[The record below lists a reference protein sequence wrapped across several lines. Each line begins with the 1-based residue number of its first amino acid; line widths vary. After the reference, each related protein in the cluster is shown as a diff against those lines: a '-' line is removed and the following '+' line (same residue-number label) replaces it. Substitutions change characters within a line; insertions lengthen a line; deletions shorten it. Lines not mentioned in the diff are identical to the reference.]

1 MPDFGSRAV
10 SLPPARTGRALPVN
24 LERVPWWIIILIL
37 AGVLAALVIFTSP
50 DYTSIITLLG
60 SGIYLTLYVTFLAYF
75 LALIFGLIA
84 GLMRVSRNPILY
96 TISTLYVE
104 VIRGIPLL
112 VQILYFFYVI
122 APFFADGFSKGIVL
136 TLPNVFTGETLFS
149 ATLRSEELAELF
161 RSEVNEGIIAL
172 AIGYGAYLAEVY
184 RAGIEAIPRGQM
196 EAARSLGMSYIQAM
210 RYVILP
216 QAIRIILPPLGNDFV
231 SMLKDSALTSAIS
244 VKELTLWTR
253 QRSAN
258 TFRPLEHWT
267 IAALLYLVMTL
278 GLSLIV
284 RYLERKFAI
293 PK

>member
-1 MPDFGSRAV
+1 MDVQDPGPSSQAV
-10 SLPPARTGRALPVN
+10 LTNQSTLTGRAVPIDWRN
-24 LERVPWWIIILIL
+24 VPWWIIILVSML
-37 AGVLAALVIFTSP
+37 LVAALVIFTSA
-50 DYTSIITLLG
+50 DYTSIILLLS
-60 SGIYLTLYVTFLAYF
+60 SGVYLTLYVTFFAYF
-75 LALIFGLIA
+75 FALIFGLIA
-84 GLMRVSRNPILY
+84 GLMRVSRNPVLY
-96 TISTLYVE
+96 TIGTLYVE
-104 VIRGIPLL
+104 IIRGIPLL
-112 VQILYFFYVI
+112 VQLLYFFYVI
-122 APFFADGFSKGIVL
+122 SPFLADHTPEPFDQI
-136 TLPNVFTGETLFS
+136 
-149 ATLRSEELAELF
+149 F

-196 EAARSLGMSYIQAM
+196 EAARSLGMSYVQAM

-216 QAIRIILPPLGNDFV
+216 QALRIILPPLGNDFV
-231 SMLKDSALTSAIS
+231 SMLKDSALTSALS

-267 IAALLYLVMTL
+267 IAAILYLVMTM

>member
-1 MPDFGSRAV
+1 MADPDSGKP
-10 SLPPARTGRALPVN
+10 PPARPGTPNRASRALPLPG
-24 LERVPWWIIILIL
+24 LERVPWWIVILLLAGIL
-37 AGVLAALVIFTSP
+37 AAIVIFASA
-50 DYTSIITLLG
+50 DYTSIITLLS
-60 SGIYLTLYVTFLAYF
+60 SGIYLTLYVTFFAYAF
-75 LALIFGLIA
+75 ALIFGLIA

-96 TISTLYVE
+96 TTGTLYVE

-122 APFFADGFSKGIVL
+122 APFLADRVPEPFDQW
-136 TLPNVFTGETLFS
+136 
-149 ATLRSEELAELF
+149 F

-184 RAGIEAIPRGQM
+184 RAGIEAIPRGQT
-196 EAARSLGMSYIQAM
+196 EAARSLGMSYVQAM
-210 RYVILP
+210 RYVVLP

-244 VKELTLWTR
+244 VKDLTLWTR

-267 IAALLYLVMTL
+267 IAALLYLTMTL

>member
-1 MPDFGSRAV
+1 VSCANLVFILNESEILMAAPDKPGS
-10 SLPPARTGRALPVN
+10 SLKAASLNATPSGHALPMPAFD
-24 LERVPWWIIILIL
+24 RIPWWGAILIISGL
-37 AGVLAALVIFTSP
+37 IATFVIFTNAEF
-50 DYTSIITLLG
+50 TSIITLLS
-60 SGIYLTLYVTFLAYF
+60 SGIYLTLYVTFVAYF
-75 LALIFGLIA
+75 LALILGLIA

-112 VQILYFFYVI
+112 VLILYFFYVI
-122 APFFADGFSKGIVL
+122 APNFANLVPAPFDQFFRD
-136 TLPNVFTGETLFS
+136 
-149 ATLRSEELAELF
+149 
-161 RSEVNEGIIAL
+161 EVSEGILAL
-172 AIGYGAYLAEVY
+172 SIGYGAYLAEVY

-196 EAARSLGMSYIQAM
+196 EAARSLGMSYVQGM

-216 QAIRIILPPLGNDFV
+216 QALRIILPPLGNDFV

-267 IAALLYLVMTL
+267 IAAFLYLSMTI
-278 GLSLIV
+278 GLSLLV
-284 RYLERKFAI
+284 RYIERKFTI

>member
-1 MPDFGSRAV
+1 MLDSDPSKRT
-10 SLPPARTGRALPVN
+10 SPPASVSREATRGRAFPFASFD
-24 LERVPWWIIILIL
+24 RFPYWILIL
-37 AGVLAALVIFTSP
+37 LIAGLIAAIVIATNAEYSQ
-50 DYTSIITLLG
+50 IIEILS
-60 SGIYLTLYVTFLAYF
+60 SGIYYTLYVAFFAYAF
-75 LALIFGLIA
+75 ALVFGLIA
-84 GLMRVSRNPILY
+84 GLMRVSHNPVLY
-96 TISTLYVE
+96 TLGTLYVE

-122 APFFADGFSKGIVL
+122 APFVADRVPEPYDQF
-136 TLPNVFTGETLFS
+136 
-149 ATLRSEELAELF
+149 F
-161 RSEVNEGIIAL
+161 RSEVNEGILAL
-172 AIGYGAYLAEVY
+172 SIGYGAYLAEVY

-196 EAARSLGMSYIQAM
+196 EAARSLGMSYVQAM
-210 RYVILP
+210 QHVILP

-231 SMLKDSALTSAIS
+231 SMLKDSALTSSIS

-267 IAALLYLVMTL
+267 IAALLYLTMTL

-284 RYLERKFAI
+284 RYIERKYTI

>member
-1 MPDFGSRAV
+1 MQDPGPSSHVTRPK
-10 SLPPARTGRALPVN
+10 PPTTGRAVPIDWAN
-24 LERVPWWIIILIL
+24 VPWWMIIMILGGL
-37 AGVLAALVIFTSP
+37 VAALIIFTSS
-50 DYTSIITLLG
+50 DYTSIITLLS
-60 SGIYLTLYVTFLAYF
+60 SGVYLTLYVTFLAYF
-75 LALIFGLIA
+75 FALIFGLVA
-84 GLMRVSRNPILY
+84 GLMRVSRNPVLY
-96 TISTLYVE
+96 TIGTLYVE
-104 VIRGIPLL
+104 IIRGIPLL

-122 APFFADGFSKGIVL
+122 APA
-136 TLPNVFTGETLFS
+136 
-149 ATLRSEELAELF
+149 LANAVPEPYDQIF
-161 RSEVNEGIIAL
+161 RSEVNEAIIAL

-196 EAARSLGMSYIQAM
+196 EAARSLGMSYFQAM

-231 SMLKDSALTSAIS
+231 SMLKDSALASALS

-267 IAALLYLVMTL
+267 IAALLYLVMTM
-278 GLSLIV
+278 GLSIFV
-284 RYLERKFAI
+284 RYIERKFAI

>member
-1 MPDFGSRAV
+1 MPEPGTKSTKPTAKP
-10 SLPPARTGRALPVN
+10 SETTAGRAFPLPN
-24 LERVPWWIIILIL
+24 LEKIPWWIVIL
-37 AGVLAALVIFTSP
+37 VLGLLFAALTIFTSQ
-50 DYTSIITLLG
+50 DYTSIITLLS
-60 SGIYLTLYVTFLAYF
+60 SGIYLTLYVTFFAYF
-75 LALIFGLIA
+75 FALILGLIA

-96 TISTLYVE
+96 TIGTLYVE
-104 VIRGIPLL
+104 VVRGIPLL

-122 APFFADGFSKGIVL
+122 APALADRAPEPFDS
-136 TLPNVFTGETLFS
+136 
-149 ATLRSEELAELF
+149 LF

-172 AIGYGAYLAEVY
+172 SIGYGAYLAEVY

-196 EAARSLGMSYIQAM
+196 EAARSLGMSYVEAM

-278 GLSLIV
+278 GLSIIV
-284 RYLERKFAI
+284 RYLERKFSI